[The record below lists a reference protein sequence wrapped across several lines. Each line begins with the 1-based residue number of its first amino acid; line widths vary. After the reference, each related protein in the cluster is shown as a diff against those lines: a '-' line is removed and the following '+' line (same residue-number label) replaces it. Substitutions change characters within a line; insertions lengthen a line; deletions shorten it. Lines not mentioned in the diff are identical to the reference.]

1 MDDGWNKIATFDSV
15 WVYDILGWNCNSP
28 KMSMFS
34 ICKRVHPLQLMHL
47 LKKNLNIKLQICKD
61 VHDFQNYIE
70 DMWVEMKKKK
80 TTDLGQRKFITTS
93 EEGTPLF

>member
-1 MDDGWNKIATFDSV
+1 M
-15 WVYDILGWNCNSP
+15 
-28 KMSMFS
+28 
-34 ICKRVHPLQLMHL
+34 
-47 LKKNLNIKLQICKD
+47 CKD

-93 EEGTPLF
+93 QEGPPLF